1 MENRLSID
9 VKYTLDL
16 LDVSLNHSKDTVCI
30 DNKLTDTN
38 FATILCSN
46 KMCIIPALTETSFT
60 VRILKSIE
68 FEFIFILFFIFL
80 FLDWYYSPSF
90 WSYKCSY
97 KT

>member
-16 LDVSLNHSKDTVCI
+16 LDISLNHSKDTMCI
-30 DNKLTDTN
+30 ENKPTETN

-60 VRILKSIE
+60 VRVLKSVLSLNLYLY
-68 FEFIFILFFIFL
+68 FFYIFVFRLVLF
-80 FLDWYYSPSF
+80 P
-90 WSYKCSY
+90 
-97 KT
+97 